1 MSRVSSWKK
10 TPSWRTVSVWTDLK
24 TLTSPEITDVLKGGG
39 VGKRPWERGCNKGR
53 SLSNCGTSKTVVGW
67 LFTGGLYTEV
77 VRTEFRWGWGWG
89 RREGRGTMPGGY
101 YRSTRGSIHG
111 ILRYFSIKLLGQSV
125 LSFDRSVVTLVFL
138 QKSISYTTLPS
149 LRFSALSVCPLPSLR
164 EFLRIS
170 FCLNMYTFGIMNMTR
185 KG

>member
-1 MSRVSSWKK
+1 MGVG
-10 TPSWRTVSVWTDLK
+10 VGV
-24 TLTSPEITDVLKGGG
+24 GGG
-39 VGKRPWERGCNKGR
+39 V
-53 SLSNCGTSKTVVGW
+53 L
-67 LFTGGLYTEV
+67 
-77 VRTEFRWGWGWG
+77 
-89 RREGRGTMPGGY
+89 
-101 YRSTRGSIHG
+101 STRGSIHG
-111 ILRYFSIKLLGQSV
+111 ILRYFSIKLLGQFV
-125 LSFDRSVVTLVFL
+125 LSFDQSVVTLVFL